1 MKNKLIISSLALA
14 ALLTSCR
21 DENKLYP
28 ENPTSFL
35 DNQVFATA
43 SRIQSQL
50 LGVYGSFKHG
60 NQHGGRYIIYNDI
73 RGEDILS
80 QTSNLV
86 TAADIF
92 AQNPTN
98 SSNSITN
105 FWTQSYYTINN
116 VNLFIEGMDTQGKAV
131 VGDALYKNYVAEVK
145 VIRALSY
152 YGLLQFFAKPYAD
165 GAGSKPGLPL
175 RLTAV
180 KGAGS
185 SQLARSTVGE
195 VYAQILKDLN
205 EAEAD
210 LPLNY
215 SGTSNVTRIHRNTAI
230 ALKTRVY
237 LSMQKYTEAVTEA
250 NKIVSAAAPFTA
262 TSGVANR
269 LEPNIANVFS
279 SYTTAESIFSLPMT
293 ATAGDFPGTQNQ
305 IAYYWTPATG
315 GGVGNG
321 EYSLN
326 PAGILA
332 NTTQFTAADKRRE
345 FVLSTGSGSSARLWN
360 MKFKAPSPY
369 TDWVPVIRYAEVLL
383 NLAEAKVRASNAV
396 DAQAIALLNAVH
408 GRSDAAK
415 VFTAA
420 DFPTAA
426 DFLTAVDNERRM
438 EFMGEGHRTRDIT
451 RLLKPFPAHGGAPAK
466 ALNDVGYIW
475 PIPAAE
481 LSLNPAMTDN

>member
-98 SSNSITN
+98 SSNSITS

-152 YGLLQFFAKPYAD
+152 YG
-165 GAGSKPGLPL
+165 
-175 RLTAV
+175 
-180 KGAGS
+180 
-185 SQLARSTVGE
+185 
-195 VYAQILKDLN
+195 
-205 EAEAD
+205 
-210 LPLNY
+210 
-215 SGTSNVTRIHRNTAI
+215 
-230 ALKTRVY
+230 
-237 LSMQKYTEAVTEA
+237 
-250 NKIVSAAAPFTA
+250 
-262 TSGVANR
+262 
-269 LEPNIANVFS
+269 
-279 SYTTAESIFSLPMT
+279 
-293 ATAGDFPGTQNQ
+293 
-305 IAYYWTPATG
+305 
-315 GGVGNG
+315 
-321 EYSLN
+321 
-326 PAGILA
+326 
-332 NTTQFTAADKRRE
+332 
-345 FVLSTGSGSSARLWN
+345 
-360 MKFKAPSPY
+360 
-369 TDWVPVIRYAEVLL
+369 
-383 NLAEAKVRASNAV
+383 
-396 DAQAIALLNAVH
+396 
-408 GRSDAAK
+408 
-415 VFTAA
+415 
-420 DFPTAA
+420 
-426 DFLTAVDNERRM
+426 
-438 EFMGEGHRTRDIT
+438 
-451 RLLKPFPAHGGAPAK
+451 
-466 ALNDVGYIW
+466 
-475 PIPAAE
+475 
-481 LSLNPAMTDN
+481 

>member
-1 MKNKLIISSLALA
+1 M
-14 ALLTSCR
+14 
-21 DENKLYP
+21 
-28 ENPTSFL
+28 
-35 DNQVFATA
+35 
-43 SRIQSQL
+43 
-50 LGVYGSFKHG
+50 
-60 NQHGGRYIIYNDI
+60 
-73 RGEDILS
+73 
-80 QTSNLV
+80 
-86 TAADIF
+86 
-92 AQNPTN
+92 
-98 SSNSITN
+98 
-105 FWTQSYYTINN
+105 
-116 VNLFIEGMDTQGKAV
+116 
-131 VGDALYKNYVAEVK
+131 
-145 VIRALSY
+145 
-152 YGLLQFFAKPYAD
+152 
-165 GAGSKPGLPL
+165 
-175 RLTAV
+175 
-180 KGAGS
+180 
-185 SQLARSTVGE
+185 ARSTVGE

-215 SGTSNVTRIHRNTAI
+215 SGTSNVTRMHRNTAI
-230 ALKTRVY
+230 ALKTKVY
-237 LSMQKYTEAVTEA
+237 LSMQKYTEAVAEA

-262 TSGVANR
+262 TSGVANK

-305 IAYYWTPATG
+305 IAYYWTPTTG

-332 NTTQFTAADKRRE
+332 NTAQFTAADKRRE
-345 FVLSTGSGSSARLWN
+345 FVLTTGSGSSARLWY
-360 MKFKAPSPY
+360 MKFKTPSPY

-396 DAQAIALLNAVH
+396 EAQAIALLNAVH

-475 PIPAAE
+475 SIPAAE